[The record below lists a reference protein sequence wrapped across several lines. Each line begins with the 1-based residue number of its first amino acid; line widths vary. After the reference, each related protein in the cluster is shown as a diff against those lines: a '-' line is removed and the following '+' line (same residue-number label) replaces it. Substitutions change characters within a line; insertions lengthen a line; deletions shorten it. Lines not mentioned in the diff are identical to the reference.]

1 MQQELWWQ
9 IQLFAPDMNYYKSL
23 EMRAEKVLDVLACLS
38 FYGLMGSYEPYDG
51 VGEETTGKLVCEV
64 QVK

>member
-1 MQQELWWQ
+1 MKQELWWQ
-9 IQLFAPDMNYYKSL
+9 IQLFAPDMNYSKCL
-23 EMRAEKVLDVLACLS
+23 EMRAEKVLGVLACLS

-51 VGEETTGKLVCEV
+51 VREETTGKLVCEV